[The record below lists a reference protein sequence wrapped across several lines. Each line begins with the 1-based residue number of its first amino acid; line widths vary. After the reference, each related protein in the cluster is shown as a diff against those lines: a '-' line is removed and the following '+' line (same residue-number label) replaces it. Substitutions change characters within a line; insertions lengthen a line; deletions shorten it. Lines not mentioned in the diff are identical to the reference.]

1 LTTSTGPN
9 VSSRTAVESSGTWQ
23 AAGEL
28 ERALPA
34 AIEAG
39 VQAGLTFAFAEAR
52 RFYEHALELWGRAP
66 RAAELAPIDRVTLLE
81 RAAEAAHLVDDVPR
95 AAELLREAF
104 HEVDGDA
111 DPVHAGLLHERLG
124 RYLWMSAD
132 QAALTAYEE
141 AVRLVPAEP
150 PSAERARV
158 LAGYAEL
165 LGVRRATAKSRQ
177 VAEEA
182 LATARRVG
190 ARREEGRALGSIA
203 DALIEADVDGAIAL
217 LRDARRIAKEQADVD
232 GVGWASLQLAVLMEL
247 TGRLEEALA
256 AALQGAEASRRLG
269 AAFWDEWL
277 LGSAA
282 FLEFLLGR
290 WDEADRHFQPPW
302 SGTGSPA
309 PRGCTRGC
317 GGPGSTSPAAT
328 SPPRVACSWRRVG
341 WP

>member
-1 LTTSTGPN
+1 M
-9 VSSRTAVESSGTWQ
+9 
-23 AAGEL
+23 
-28 ERALPA
+28 
-34 AIEAG
+34 
-39 VQAGLTFAFAEAR
+39 
-52 RFYEHALELWGRAP
+52 ELWARAP
-66 RAAELAPIDRVTLLE
+66 RGAELAPIDRVTLLE

-111 DPVHAGLLHERLG
+111 DPVRAGLLHERLG

-203 DALIEADVDGAIAL
+203 DALIEADLDGAIAL
-217 LRDARRIAKEQADVD
+217 LRDARRIAEEQADVD

-269 AAFWDEWL
+269 AAFWTS
-277 LGSAA
+277 GSLA
-282 FLEFLLGR
+282 
-290 WDEADRHFQPPW
+290 PPP
-302 SGTGSPA
+302 S
-309 PRGCTRGC
+309 
-317 GGPGSTSPAAT
+317 
-328 SPPRVACSWRRVG
+328 
-341 WP
+341 